1 MRGQLRMKK
10 ELELYLH
17 IPFCMKKCK
26 YCDFL
31 SAPASEQTQ
40 GEYVEALLRE
50 IQFWGQCATDYEVT
64 TIYIGGGTPSWLQ
77 EEYMTAIMEQLKR
90 SFLLHPKAE
99 ITIECNPGTVTE
111 RKFRAYKEAGI
122 NRLSIGLQSANEE
135 ELKLLGR
142 VHTFEHF
149 LKTYELARN
158 TGFQNINVDLMSSLP
173 GQSPKT
179 FAHTLQQVIRL
190 KPEHISAYSLI
201 IEKGTPF
208 YDTYKFDA
216 VKQRAGMQTEF
227 LPTEE
232 EEYEIGKLTEVVLD
246 KAGYHRYEIS
256 NYAKPGYECRHNI
269 GYWKRVNYLGMGLG
283 AASLLDNIRY
293 TNISDLYEYLEKSK
307 AIEAKNFSC
316 ILQNGTEELV
326 GGVNLHASAD
336 VVERAGQMEEFM
348 FLGFRMLE
356 GISRDEFAKNFG
368 VSVES
373 VYGDVLNRL
382 MEEEL
387 IVKRGGRIFLTDRG
401 MDLNSYVAA
410 QFLM

>member
-1 MRGQLRMKK
+1 MKK

-17 IPFCMKKCK
+17 VPFCMKKCK

-50 IQFWGQCATDYEVT
+50 IQFWGQCAKEYEVST
-64 TIYIGGGTPSWLQ
+64 VYIGGGTPSWLR
-77 EEYMTAIMEQLKR
+77 EEYMTAIMEQLHQ
-90 SFLLHPKAE
+90 SFSFSNQAE

-111 RKFRAYKEAGI
+111 RKFLAYKKAGI

-142 VHTFEHF
+142 VHTFDQF

-158 TGFQNINVDLMSSLP
+158 TGFTNINIDLMSSLP
-173 GQSPKT
+173 GQTPKT

-216 VKQRAGMQTEF
+216 VKQQAGMQTEF

-232 EEYEIGKLTEVVLD
+232 EEYEIGKLTEIVLA
-246 KAGYHRYEIS
+246 KAGYKRYEIS

-283 AASLLDNIRY
+283 ASSLLDNIRY
-293 TNISDLYEYLEKSK
+293 NNTSDLYDYIEKTKS
-307 AIEAKNFSC
+307 IQPEDFTC
-316 ILQNGTEELV
+316 TLQDGTV
-326 GGVNLHASAD
+326 KRIGGVNLHASAD
-336 VVERAGQMEEFM
+336 LIERSGQMEEFM

-356 GISRDEFAKNFG
+356 GISREEFEQNFG
-368 VSVES
+368 VSVEA
-373 VYGDVLNRL
+373 VYGEVLNQL
-382 MEEEL
+382 LSDDL
-387 IVKRGGRIFLTDRG
+387 IVKRGGRIYLTERG
-401 MDLNSYVAA
+401 MDLNNYVAA
-410 QFLM
+410 QFLLGE

>member
-1 MRGQLRMKK
+1 MKK

-17 IPFCMKKCK
+17 IPFCMKKCN

-31 SAPASEQTQ
+31 SASANEQTQ

-50 IQFWGQCATDYEVT
+50 IQFWGNCAKEYEIS
-64 TIYIGGGTPSWLQ
+64 TIYIGGGTPSWLR
-77 EEYMTAIMEQLKR
+77 EEYMTAILERLREQFAIL
-90 SFLLHPKAE
+90 PQAE
-99 ITIECNPGTVTE
+99 ISIECNPGTVTE
-111 RKFRAYKEAGI
+111 RKFQAYKKAGI
-122 NRLSIGLQSANEE
+122 NRLSIGLQSANEK

-142 VHTFEHF
+142 VHSFEQF
-149 LKTYELARN
+149 LKTYELARE

-173 GQSPKT
+173 GQTPKT
-179 FAHTLQQVIRL
+179 FADTLQKVIRL

-216 VKQRAGMQTEF
+216 VKQKAGMQTEF

-232 EEYEIGKLTEVVLD
+232 EEYEIGKLTEVVLK

-256 NYAKPGYECRHNI
+256 NYAKTGYECRHNI
-269 GYWKRVNYLGMGLG
+269 GYWKRKNYLGMGLG

-293 TNISDLYEYLEKSK
+293 NNTSDLYTYLEASK
-307 AIEAKNFSC
+307 KIEPQNFSC
-316 ILQNGTEELV
+316 ILQNGTKELV
-326 GGVNLHASAD
+326 GGVNLHTSAD
-336 VVERAGQMEEFM
+336 IVERTGQMEEFM
-348 FLGFRMLE
+348 FLGLRMLE
-356 GISRDEFAKNFG
+356 GISRDEFFANFG
-368 VSVES
+368 VSVEA
-373 VYGDVLNRL
+373 VYGEILNQL
-382 MEEEL
+382 VEEGL
-387 IVKRGGRIFLTDRG
+387 LLKRGGRIFLTERG